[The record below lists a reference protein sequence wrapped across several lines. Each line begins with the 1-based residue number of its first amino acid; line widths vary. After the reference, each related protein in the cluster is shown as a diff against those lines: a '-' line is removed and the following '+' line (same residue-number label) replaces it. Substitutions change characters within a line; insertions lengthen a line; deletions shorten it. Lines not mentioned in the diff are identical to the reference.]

1 MNSPNRQ
8 VHIET
13 KYIVKMASHIIGN
26 EDRTLN
32 KQFVTT
38 VFCCCS
44 VTKSGPILCDNC
56 IAIFK
61 RENKSVI
68 SWDRNSPMQC
78 TVLHMKYSCQKN
90 VKIVATKP
98 LELTS
103 SYREYKG

>member
-61 RENKSVI
+61 KRK
-68 SWDRNSPMQC
+68 
-78 TVLHMKYSCQKN
+78 
-90 VKIVATKP
+90 
-98 LELTS
+98 
-103 SYREYKG
+103 